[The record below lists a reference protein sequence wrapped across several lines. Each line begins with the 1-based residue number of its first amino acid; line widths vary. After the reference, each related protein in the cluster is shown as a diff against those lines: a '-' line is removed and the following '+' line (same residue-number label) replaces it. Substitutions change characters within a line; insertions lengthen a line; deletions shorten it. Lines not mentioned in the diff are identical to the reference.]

1 MDLPAV
7 TGSPV
12 LLAPVADTLRLLDA
26 LDRTRVRLEPVLAQV
41 ETAIGM
47 TSADLTTLRALAGG
61 SAAADPGA
69 LVRLR
74 DAGFVDGRRVTE
86 QGRVRLDQADGLMVR
101 VADVVTGVL
110 GPADTAALTVLLSRV
125 AARLPAP
132 AEL

>member
-1 MDLPAV
+1 MDLPAL

-26 LDRTRVRLEPVLAQV
+26 LDRTRVRLEPVIAQV
-41 ETAIGM
+41 EAALGM
-47 TSADLTTLRALAGG
+47 TATELTTLRSLAAGSPGADPTALA
-61 SAAADPGA
+61 
-69 LVRLR
+69 RLH
-74 DAGFVDGRRVTE
+74 DAGLVDGGRVTE
-86 QGRVRLDQADGLMVR
+86 HGRVRLDQADGLMVR